1 MIQSKKFTTEELDQ
15 IQKLR
20 DKNQTIL
27 GQFGQIEIE
36 LILARQRYES
46 LAKEKDDLNKQFL
59 KFQGQ
64 EKELVEELNK
74 KYGTGTVNLESGEF
88 TPAKW

>member
-1 MIQSKKFTTEELDQ
+1 MIQSKKFTQEELDQ

-20 DKNQTIL
+20 DENQSVL
-27 GQFGQIEIE
+27 GKFGHIEIE

-46 LAKEKDDLNKQFL
+46 LAKEKEDLNKEFL
-59 KFQGQ
+59 KFQDQ
-64 EKELVEELNK
+64 EKELVEKLNK

-88 TPAKW
+88 TPAK

>member
-88 TPAKW
+88 TPAK